1 MTEIQY
7 EYAFDQADTLLH
19 IEDITPEI
27 RKEKDFTCP
36 ECGLKM
42 IARLGQKRA
51 HHFMHDGQPC
61 GIESYTHKIGKLIF
75 YQRYTDALESRTPV
89 TIYADVP
96 VMCDH
101 CSLGPCPLEHNFKR
115 MDLTRRY
122 KKNDL
127 EKQIA
132 GGLIPDILLTDD
144 KGKHIFVEI
153 HVTSPCS
160 PEKLASGVSIIE
172 FHLEGPEDFDLL
184 LAEPIQAGDEISFHN
199 FPWTRRKATEM
210 ECGKALLDVF
220 IIYPSKKCFLPQRGT
235 ITKPHTLPRG
245 TYLQPIQYGD
255 ILSHSEITVWES
267 ERAYYVGIPITNCF
281 LCQHH
286 VPEVM
291 LNKVYCQKES
301 YKENKHSAAAKCR
314 NYLQDPE
321 HFRFRNI
328 TNKQIEEHKEKMDKL
343 YKSGNMGKLLKPFY
357 KTGALTITAKEWL
370 ESGSIQ
376 WVADTP
382 H

>member
-199 FPWTRRKATEM
+199 FPWTR
-210 ECGKALLDVF
+210 
-220 IIYPSKKCFLPQRGT
+220 S
-235 ITKPHTLPRG
+235 
-245 TYLQPIQYGD
+245 QYGD